1 VYIKLVNS
9 LNGYS
14 KLKIKLILLLKILLV
29 LLLLVL
35 LLLLFLSLYFNNFN
49 FLLINRILDLY
60 VKNFGFKN
68 IKWIELVSE
77 IDDESF
83 IPNSDLS
90 TVLDSPTNTLI
101 STLPADSTVNTVN
114 TGKLIWF
121 SLGLLTACIIFTLA
135 LGPIDLPLAHTRID
149 DVFEELSLANMELKL
164 ENLRLQREVD
174 RLSNHYETLKNGI
187 LNILD

>member
-1 VYIKLVNS
+1 MYIKLVNS

-14 KLKIKLILLLKILLV
+14 KFILKLKLKLLLKIFLSLLI
-29 LLLLVL
+29 LL

-68 IKWIELVSE
+68 IKWIVFE

-101 STLPADSTVNTVN
+101 STLPVDSTVNTGN

-149 DVFEELSLANMELKL
+149 NVFEELSLANMELKL
-164 ENLRLQREVD
+164 ENLRLRYEVD

-187 LNILD
+187 LNIID